1 MTLADA
7 FPDITRRREPLAPY
21 THLRIGGPADAL
33 VQPRTADELK
43 AVLAHCHRE
52 RVPVRMLGGGH
63 NLLVRDDPVPGAVVR
78 LAGPAFSWVQTPGP
92 GTLRAAGGGSLFE
105 LIAAAV
111 TAGLSGLET
120 LVGLRGTVGGSV
132 RCNVGD
138 KSGEIAAAVTRVA
151 VLTEA
156 GAEQVRRR
164 DELQFGD
171 HSSDLDEPV
180 ILWVEFALEADSPD
194 AILKRLRRAWVQRKA
209 AEPPSVQNAVRLFR
223 DPPGWSA
230 AALID
235 QAGLAGAKAGGAEL
249 STRNPN
255 YAVAHPG
262 TTARDILRLIDQA
275 REAVAARSG
284 IALDRELHVW

>member
-7 FPDITRRREPLAPY
+7 FPDITKRREPLAAY

-43 AVLAHCHRE
+43 AVLAFCQTE

-78 LAGPAFSWVQTPGP
+78 LAGPAFGWVESVGP
-92 GTLRAAGGGSLFE
+92 TTLRAAGGGSLFE

-138 KSGEIAAAVTRVA
+138 KAGEIAAAVTRVA
-151 VLTEA
+151 VLTDA
-156 GAEQVRRR
+156 GAEQVRPRH
-164 DELQFGD
+164 ELAFGD

-180 ILWVEFALEADSPD
+180 ILWVEFALEPDAPD

-223 DPPGWSA
+223 DPPGWAA

-235 QAGLAGAKAGGAEL
+235 KAGLAGTRVGGAEV
-249 STRNPN
+249 SARNAN

-262 TTARDILRLIDQA
+262 TTARDVLRLIDLVKE
-275 REAVAARSG
+275 RVAASSG
-284 IALDRELHVW
+284 VALDRELHVW